1 MATTEEEDSLLDAVH
16 ATAADPLTEAV
27 ALGDRAAI
35 VGFDWEFAL
44 EALEKVEE
52 EAEELRE
59 VLEAHDPD
67 PSMILSE
74 IGDLLFAA
82 CMVARKSGIDPVEA
96 LGATNAKFRARF
108 AYIERELTRQG
119 VDPEDATLEE
129 MEALWQAS
137 KRALSR

>member
-1 MATTEEEDSLLDAVH
+1 MPPKDSLLDAVD
-16 ATAADPLTEAV
+16 TTVSDPLTEAIS
-27 ALGDRAAI
+27 LGDRAAI

-59 VLEAHDPD
+59 VLESHEPD
-67 PSMILSE
+67 PSKVLSE

-82 CMVARKSGIDPVEA
+82 CMVARKSGVDPVEA

-108 AYIERELTRQG
+108 AFIERELAREG
-119 VDPEDATLEE
+119 VDPNDATLEE

-137 KRALSR
+137 KQHMSR